1 MTSQFNNK
9 FWIVLAVVCVSIF
22 GQIIYSQNNQIN
34 TLKEIVQLNEKA
46 LKIDQDQIRD
56 LIYLSQEEK
65 NKSEEVATRNY
76 VAGIIDCMNRRD
88 YYTEVWHEGFD
99 RGMQNKLMIEDA
111 EKAALIA
118 AQIKDKK

>member
-1 MTSQFNNK
+1 MKTQLNK
-9 FWIVLAVVCVSIF
+9 FWVVLAIFFVAIF
-22 GQIIYSQNNQIN
+22 GQIIYSQNNQIKL
-34 TLKEIVQLNEKA
+34 LKEIVQLNEKA

-76 VAGIIDCMNRRD
+76 VAGIVDCINRRD

-99 RGMQNKLMIEDA
+99 RGMENKLIIEEA